1 MKPLAVVILA
11 AVAVLAGCV
20 ASGTESAAPSDGSP
34 YATKAEVDAMKASM
48 QDMRADMQKLRVD
61 LIGLQDQIRTITK
74 SGVEP
79 ANNAA
84 TPENTTKDW
93 FDRVAQVSDVVRAWA
108 GQMGGVTFFV
118 CPMTKDEETLKLL
131 RNQLGDEYVYM
142 WLTIVNPR
150 KSDQKYIF
158 DPKIALFK
166 LEFESAQPGGEAV
179 YVPSFD
185 PREIIKARK
194 EQLGGEIGLE
204 EYFQGKDIMPGE
216 THETYILFP
225 KSVDFS
231 KVKALW
237 MNSSK
242 IPEVKQ

>member
-1 MKPLAVVILA
+1 MARSPIRQRIV
-11 AVAVLAGCV
+11 
-20 ASGTESAAPSDGSP
+20 EEDG
-34 YATKAEVDAMKASM
+34 
-48 QDMRADMQKLRVD
+48 
-61 LIGLQDQIRTITK
+61 
-74 SGVEP
+74 
-79 ANNAA
+79 
-84 TPENTTKDW
+84 
-93 FDRVAQVSDVVRAWA
+93 
-108 GQMGGVTFFV
+108 
-118 CPMTKDEETLKLL
+118 KLL
-131 RNQLGDEYVYM
+131 NVWDQPSRKACLEENRERRK
-142 WLTIVNPR
+142 VNPR

-216 THETYILFP
+216 TIETYILFP